1 MEKTYLEPK
10 EKKGLVVVLTGN
22 GKGKTTSALGMA
34 LRAAGHGMRVCM
46 IQFMKGDIHS
56 GELDSLP
63 RLAPEVEFHVMGK
76 GFCGI
81 MGNPYK
87 FPEHR
92 ADAQKAIAL
101 SKEKIASGKYDM
113 VILDEINNSLKLHLV
128 DLPQVLELMESKP
141 SLMHLVLTGRDAH
154 PEVTNRAHTV
164 SEVKEIR
171 HAMAQGIEPQKGLDY

>member
-1 MEKTYLEPK
+1 MEKTYLEPT
-10 EKKGLVVVLTGN
+10 ERKGLIVVLTGN

-34 LRAAGHGMRVCM
+34 LRSCGHGMRVCM

-56 GELDSLP
+56 GELDSLQ

-81 MGNPYK
+81 LGNPYK

-92 ADAQKAIAL
+92 KDAQKAISLA
-101 SKEKIASGKYDM
+101 KEKITSGVFDL

-128 DLPQVLELMESKP
+128 DLPQVLELLGSKP
-141 SLMHLVLTGRDAH
+141 PFTHLVLTGRDAH
-154 PEVTNRAHTV
+154 PEIRLAHTV
-164 SEVKEIR
+164 SEIREVK
-171 HAMAQGIEPQKGLDY
+171 HAMAQGIEPQKGIDY